1 MNYYYKVR
9 TVDTEELSSPF
20 SAVIQTVPY
29 VPKDDAA
36 PSVPSRLTAVALAGK
51 PAVRLSWPASS
62 DTGSPASGLAG
73 YIIERSSDDVS
84 WNVLQSLYQ
93 ALTYDDTT
101 AGWSAT
107 WRYRV
112 QAVDRAANASAYAYA
127 GPVTTV
133 VMPLRTITATN
144 NSSMQTYVWVQDAST
159 LMWYSTAGTA
169 STTRP
174 ASGEWVKKNGN
185 GSGVW
190 SGIPPGLYNVYF
202 LLTQAWAA
210 NQIVKTQAVDTSAG
224 NGTATYP

>member
-1 MNYYYKVR
+1 
-9 TVDTEELSSPF
+9 
-20 SAVIQTVPY
+20 
-29 VPKDDAA
+29 
-36 PSVPSRLTAVALAGK
+36 
-51 PAVRLSWPASS
+51 VRLSWPASS

-73 YIIERSSDDVS
+73 YIIQRSSNGVDWS
-84 WNVLQSLYQ
+84 TLQSLYQ

-112 QAVDRAANASAYAYA
+112 QAVDRAANASAPAYA

-133 VMPLRTITATN
+133 VMPIGTITATN
-144 NSSMQTYVWVQDAST
+144 NSSMQTYVWVQNAST
-159 LMWYSTAGTA
+159 LKWYSTSGAAYTD
-169 STTRP
+169 RP

-202 LLTQAWAA
+202 LLTQVWAA